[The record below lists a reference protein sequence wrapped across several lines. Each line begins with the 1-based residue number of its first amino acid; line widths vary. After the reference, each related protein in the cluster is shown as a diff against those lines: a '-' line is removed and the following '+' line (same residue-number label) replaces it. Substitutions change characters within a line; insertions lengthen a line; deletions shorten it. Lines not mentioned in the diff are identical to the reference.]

1 MGRIAAIIPAAGLG
15 TRMGAETP
23 KQFLELDGM
32 PLIIFTLKR
41 LAACPAITDFSV
53 ATRADDVVAL
63 QDKVARAGLGRPAR
77 VVHGG
82 DTRQQS
88 VANALAQ
95 VDPSTEI
102 VLVHDA
108 VRPFVTREQIE
119 RVIAAARARGAAIL
133 GIPAIDTVKEVKR
146 ASLPA
151 DVALISA
158 TIPRERIVLAQTPQA
173 FSYALL
179 RDAFLKAQEDDVSAS
194 DEAAA
199 VERFG
204 HEVFVVLGS
213 ERNLKITRPS
223 DMDLARFYLEQERLT
238 VKGVTFVPNQQPRM
252 GMSITARTILF
263 WLLMVALAVVLWQM
277 ASKDRSGA
285 PAGSSSTISYSD
297 FMDQVDKSNVRSV
310 KILESSS
317 TAEVE
322 GQLREPPQNFRVTV
336 PKEVIPTLTD
346 RLRKQ
351 GASIDVST
359 AKGADSRSTIINL
372 LLIIV
377 VVALWIFSMS
387 RRRGGPK
394 RNPPA
399 SPATP
404 TVPTNRPLG

>member
-41 LAACPAITDFSV
+41 LAACPAITDFFV
-53 ATRADDVVAL
+53 ATRAEDVVSL
-63 QDKVARAGLGRPAR
+63 QDKVAKAGLGRPAR

-95 VDPSTEI
+95 VDPTTEI

-119 RVIAAARARGAAIL
+119 RVIAEARARGAAIL

-146 ASLPA
+146 ASLPS

-179 RDAFLKAQEDDVSAS
+179 RDAFRKAQDDDVSAS
-194 DEAAA
+194 DEAAV

-223 DMDLARFYLEQERLT
+223 DMDLARFYLEQERQT
-238 VKGVTFVPNQQPRM
+238 VKV
-252 GMSITARTILF
+252 
-263 WLLMVALAVVLWQM
+263 
-277 ASKDRSGA
+277 
-285 PAGSSSTISYSD
+285 
-297 FMDQVDKSNVRSV
+297 
-310 KILESSS
+310 
-317 TAEVE
+317 
-322 GQLREPPQNFRVTV
+322 
-336 PKEVIPTLTD
+336 
-346 RLRKQ
+346 
-351 GASIDVST
+351 
-359 AKGADSRSTIINL
+359 
-372 LLIIV
+372 
-377 VVALWIFSMS
+377 
-387 RRRGGPK
+387 
-394 RNPPA
+394 
-399 SPATP
+399 
-404 TVPTNRPLG
+404 